1 MDYSPWITKSC
12 TRLNDF
18 HFSSSGVNLKY
29 LFSLSFHQL
38 EIFCRRQ
45 ISEHQSKD
53 VLLAAVT
60 ATEVK
65 VAQSCA
71 TFCDPM
77 DYTVFIH
84 RRADRMTTTITEN

>member
-12 TRLNDF
+12 TRLSDF

-38 EIFCRRQ
+38 EVFCRRQ
-45 ISEHQSKD
+45 IEHQSKD
-53 VLLAAVT
+53 VLLVAVT

-65 VAQSCA
+65 VAQSCP

-84 RRADRMTTTITEN
+84 RRVDRMTTTITEN